1 MFKKAAE
8 KWRDD
13 SYLRN
18 RYITDLLLDYCT
30 LGLVRGARLT
40 RYLHVRG
47 MGTTTDEIP
56 SILAAL
62 FSLIHPL
69 KRCSVLPTVVYP
81 K

>member
-30 LGLVRGARLT
+30 LGLVRGRV
-40 RYLHVRG
+40 LHDIYTSEGWAQLPMKFRQYW
-47 MGTTTDEIP
+47 P
-56 SILAAL
+56 L
-62 FSLIHPL
+62 FSH
-69 KRCSVLPTVVYP
+69 
-81 K
+81 